1 MCVCFPCYQKEGEEK
16 QFESTADLHGVFL
29 GDKIDPGATIIFICH
44 FSVSHPDILI
54 THAFQ
59 LGPPLPF
66 NGFPCG
72 W

>member
-1 MCVCFPCYQKEGEEK
+1 MCVCFPCYQKGGEEK

-59 LGPPLPF
+59 LGPPLAL
-66 NGFPCG
+66 
-72 W
+72 